1 MKSQTKMKST
11 AQLNAAYQKASP
23 SKRRVLIARDAL
35 KQLKAEKFRAVSG
48 VWAGVEQEDGN
59 GNISCPMDDDPLQP
73 LLLNPKTKCTCC
85 GVGAIFL
92 SYVRLANNAT
102 YSDGYDLQLI
112 TDATGW
118 PRYNIRL
125 IELAFERGH
134 GACSPYDEDDLRA
147 VVFGKDVDSDTERN
161 GSNDRPELADDN
173 GHARLVAILKNI
185 AASKDGLFH
194 P

>member
-1 MKSQTKMKST
+1 MKAKTKIPTT

-23 SKRRVLIARDAL
+23 SERRVLIAKDAL

-48 VWAGVEQEDGN
+48 VWADVGN
-59 GNISCPMDDDPLQP
+59 AGICPMLSDPLQP
-73 LLLNPKTKCTCC
+73 FLLKRGTKCECC

-102 YSDGYDLQLI
+102 YEDGNDLLSI
-112 TDATGW
+112 VDATGW
-118 PRYNIRL
+118 PKDNIRL
-125 IELAFERGH
+125 IELAFEMGKGGCGPH
-134 GACSPYDEDDLRA
+134 SDNDWRA
-147 VVFGKDVDSDTERN
+147 VIFGRDIDSDTEHD
-161 GSNDRPELADDN
+161 SSPVLESEKD
-173 GHARLVAILKNI
+173 HARLVAILKNI